1 MKTNIIGVINALV
14 LAFAGAAAA
23 WAQNEKV
30 SEVRK
35 VDAFSSIEIHSVG
48 TVCFTQSDAC
58 SLKLEGKEK
67 YVKGMTTTVK
77 NGRLVVSFKHN
88 GGKNRNIK
96 EGVTIYLSAPDLK
109 QVDFSG
115 VGRFSCEEALKL
127 DDVVFRIDGV
137 GNLDVKDLTC
147 NTLKVKLNGV
157 GRASVN
163 VKCDY
168 LSAKVDGVGS
178 VTLTGTAGSADI
190 SKGGIGSVNTR
201 GLKIGR

>member
-1 MKTNIIGVINALV
+1 MRTNIIGVIIALV

-48 TVCFTQSDAC
+48 TVCFTQSEAC

-77 NGRLVVSFKHN
+77 NGRLIVSFKYN
-88 GGKNRNIK
+88 GGKNRNMK

-115 VGRFSCEEALKL
+115 VGRFRREEALKL